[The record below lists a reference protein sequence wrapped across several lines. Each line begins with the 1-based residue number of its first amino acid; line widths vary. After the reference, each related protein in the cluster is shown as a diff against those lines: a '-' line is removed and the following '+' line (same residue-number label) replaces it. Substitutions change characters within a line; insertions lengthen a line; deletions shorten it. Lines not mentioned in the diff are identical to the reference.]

1 MHITVIIP
9 YYNESETILSTLE
22 SLYVQTRK
30 PENIFLVDS
39 GSTDDTSSK
48 IERWSRDKTA
58 VYFKQLFYIFNFLL
72 VLQILLDFQ

>member
-39 GSTDDTSSK
+39 GSTDDTSAK
-48 IERWSRDKTA
+48 IERWIRDC
-58 VYFKQLFYIFNFLL
+58 LL
-72 VLQILLDFQ
+72 